1 MITVAD
7 FLGARQTGIRFSS
20 GDAGRATYALAQV
33 ARMVEAGRFSV
44 TIGRTFPLAEVA
56 EAHRVGEAG
65 TVRGRLVLLVG

>member
-7 FLGARQTGIRFSS
+7 FLGAQQAGVRFSR

-33 ARMVEAGRFSV
+33 ARMVEGGRFSIAV
-44 TIGRTFPLAEVA
+44 GRTFPLSAVA

-65 TVRGRLVLLVG
+65 SVRGKLVLLVD